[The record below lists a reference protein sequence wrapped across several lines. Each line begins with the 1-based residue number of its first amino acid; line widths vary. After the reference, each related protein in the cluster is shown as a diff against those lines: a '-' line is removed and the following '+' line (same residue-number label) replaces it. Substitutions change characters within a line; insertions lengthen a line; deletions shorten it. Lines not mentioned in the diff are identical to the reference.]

1 LTRPFPGD
9 QLIDTDLGDEIK
21 AYPPTLEV
29 GRTGLKRA
37 GGYVNDEFL
46 PQLRGRQA
54 VKVYREMS
62 ENSAIL
68 GAWLYTV
75 TQLLRQ
81 IEWRVEPA
89 SSSPEDKANADFVE
103 QCMDDMEVGFADF
116 VAEACSC
123 LVYGW
128 SLHEI
133 VFKRRQGLWAA
144 NEHNRSK
151 FEDNKLSWRKFA
163 IRSQE
168 SMLRW
173 VFNEGGDVLAMVQM
187 PAPRYQRIVLP
198 MQRCLLFRPQ
208 LSKGSPEGKSLLRTA
223 YRPWFMVKRFEEI
236 EAVGIERDLTG
247 LPVAYVPPNVLNPRP
262 GSDEAKMLAAV
273 KQAVTAVRR
282 NEQEGLIWP
291 LSYDDDRNLQYD
303 FKLLTSGGSRQF
315 NVDEV
320 VQRYETRM
328 LMSVMA
334 DFIMTGH
341 ENSGASYAL
350 HTDKSGIFR
359 TGVNGIAK
367 AIADPINRKAI
378 PQLFKLNGMQPPA
391 LPTLVPN
398 DVDPPD
404 LAQLAQFIMSTA
416 SAGMTWFPDGELE
429 KFIRDAARLPQQ
441 DEEIT
446 EIHDEQQRGQA
457 ILALAQQ
464 KMQGIQMDQQAEMG
478 EQQATQGAQQTVQ
491 GAQAIAGTAQDQKMQ
506 VAQFAAGRQD
516 AKDQKAQ
523 AAKDAAAKAKPATKN
538 NRAASKGKS

>member
-1 LTRPFPGD
+1 MTRPFPGD
-9 QLIDTDLGDEIK
+9 AIIDTDLGDEIK
-21 AYPPTLEV
+21 RYPPTLEV
-29 GRTGLKRA
+29 GRPGLKRS
-37 GGYVNDEFL
+37 GGYINDEFL

-54 VKVYREMS
+54 IKVYREMS

-81 IEWRVEPA
+81 IEWRVESA
-89 SSSPEDKANADFVE
+89 SSSPADKANAEFVE
-103 QCMDDMEVGFADF
+103 QALDDMEGSFAD
-116 VAEACSC
+116 VVSEACTC
-123 LVYGW
+123 LIYGW
-128 SLHEI
+128 SVHEI
-133 VFKRRQGLWAA
+133 VFKRRMGLWAA
-144 NEHNRSK
+144 NEHNKSK
-151 FEDNKLSWRKFA
+151 YNDGRMTWRKFA

-173 VFNEGGDVLAMVQM
+173 VFNEAGDVLAMVQM

-198 MQRCLLFRPQ
+198 MTRCLLFRPQ
-208 LSKGSPEGKSLLRTA
+208 LNKGSPEGRSLLRTA

-236 EAVGIERDLTG
+236 EAVGIERDLAG

-262 GSDEAKMLAAV
+262 GSEEAKMLAAV

-291 LSYDDDRNLQYD
+291 LSYDDDKNLQYD

-315 NVDEV
+315 NVDAV

-378 PQLFKLNGMQPPA
+378 PQLFKLNGMQPDQ

-398 DVDPPD
+398 NVDPPD
-404 LAQLAQFIMSTA
+404 LTQLAQFIMSTA
-416 SAGMTWFPDGELE
+416 GAGMTWFPDGELE
-429 KFIRDAARLPQQ
+429 KFIRDAAGLPQQ

-446 EIHDEQQRGQA
+446 EIHDQQQREQA
-457 ILALAQQ
+457 VLALAQQ
-464 KMQGIQMDQQAEMG
+464 KMQAIQMDQQAAM
-478 EQQATQGAQQTVQ
+478 GAQGVAQGDAQT
-491 GAQAIAGTAQDQKMQ
+491 AQAEQAAEQPPKP
-506 VAQFAAGRQD
+506 AAG
-516 AKDQKAQ
+516 AKNKTS
-523 AAKDAAAKAKPATKN
+523 AKG
-538 NRAASKGKS
+538 GK

>member
-1 LTRPFPGD
+1 MTRPFPGD
-9 QLIDTDLGDEIK
+9 ALIDTDLGDEIK
-21 AYPPTLEV
+21 RYPPTLEV
-29 GRTGLKRA
+29 GRPGLKRA

-81 IEWRVEPA
+81 IEWRVEAA
-89 SSSPEDKANADFVE
+89 SSSPEDKANAEFVE
-103 QCMDDMEVGFADF
+103 QAMDDMEIGFADF
-116 VAEACSC
+116 VSEACTC
-123 LVYGW
+123 LIYGW
-128 SLHEI
+128 SLHE
-133 VFKRRQGLWAA
+133 VVYKRRQGLWSA
-144 NEHNRSK
+144 NPKNQSKYADNRM
-151 FEDNKLSWRKFA
+151 SWRKFA
-163 IRSQE
+163 FRSQE

-173 VFNEGGDVLAMVQM
+173 VFNEAGDVLAMVQM

-198 MQRCLLFRPQ
+198 MTRCLLFRPQ

-223 YRPWFMVKRFEEI
+223 YRSWFMVKRFEEI

-262 GSDEAKMLAAV
+262 GSEEAKMLAAV

-315 NVDEV
+315 NVDAV

-367 AIADPINRKAI
+367 AIADPINRQAI
-378 PQLFKLNGMQPPA
+378 PQLFKLNGIQPNA

-404 LAQLAQFIMSTA
+404 LTQLAQFIMSTA
-416 SAGMTWFPDGELE
+416 SAGLQWFPDGELE
-429 KFIRDAARLPQQ
+429 KFIRDAARLPQV
-441 DEEIT
+441 DPEI
-446 EIHDEQQRGQA
+446 IAVHEQEQRQQA
-457 ILALAQQ
+457 ILDLAQQ
-464 KMQGIQMDQQAEMG
+464 KMQMIQMQQQVDMG
-478 EQQATQGAQQTVQ
+478 EQQLDQGAVQGDQQTVQ
-491 GAQAIAGTAQDQKMQ
+491 GAQQIAGTAQDQQMQ
-506 VAQFAAGRQD
+506 VAQFAASRQD
-516 AKDQKAQ
+516 AADAKKAE
-523 AAKDAAAKAKPATKN
+523 ARKVPTKN
-538 NRAASKGKS
+538 KPTAKK